1 MITKGSSSFA
11 KRSVTG
17 ILIFVCLFTETF
29 TAFADDISIQ
39 TPALETA
46 VIDPAPVPTSQIDP
60 SPTIPDLGEN
70 AIQLQE
76 PVVTDNLTPT
86 QSLTQ
91 QSPTITDAPILTE
104 SVPSLEI
111 PTLEIPEIIPP
122 DVQSLAAVDG
132 QPPSAYYPEREPA
145 KTNLAVNTDL
155 STGALTYDY
164 PIFSPPG
171 RNGLNPELS
180 LSYNS
185 YNADNES
192 ILGLGWNL
200 NIPYIERIPRLG
212 TMNMYSQS
220 YFNSSLSGEL
230 TGIDFDAD
238 QQHGKYGAQ
247 TDYGDFLD
255 YEFNANNQWI
265 VKDKYGKTYT
275 FGRDLSSRQ
284 VDPDDN
290 SRIYRWSL
298 SDITDSNNNKI
309 YYTYFRDS
317 GQLYPSIIYYNND
330 DVNQGARIVFNR
342 ENRADIS
349 ATYHAGFEVKTRFRI
364 NRIEISYAASIKKT
378 YDLGYTAG
386 DNKYSSLLATITE
399 GGVQSTLPADRF
411 EYKNNNDS
419 RGWQKDANYI
429 LPVDFHNW
437 ADQQADNGVRIF
449 DVNGDGY
456 DDIVQGKR
464 RDIGGSIYNVYI
476 NRADGSGWGLNAN
489 YSLPEAFID
498 ADGNDTGLRIGDVNG
513 DGLADLL
520 PNVGGAYINRGDGT
534 GWSQNNAYSTPVR
547 FINAN
552 NQDNGVRLA
561 DVNGDGLIDLIWSN
575 SGHRAVYVNRGDE
588 AGWDELFWDVPIRFD
603 EHKSGTADLN
613 GDGLADLYSYD
624 PLIYTFEV
632 YINKGKLVPG
642 NFTIWQQDAN
652 YTLPQNPNIQPFVF
666 DPEYLDFRIIDVNGD
681 DLSDLIFLPC
691 NDCWTNNGGW
701 IGRQVFINK
710 GNGEGWQR
718 DNSYDN
724 RLPTS
729 FWNGFAE
736 ATETGDVN
744 GDGMIDFLTTK
755 EDETPDNPSGV
766 FINRASKTNL
776 IKDIYTRDGGQISVR
791 YKPSA
796 QYKNA
801 NGTLA
806 NPSLPL
812 VMQTVYSIDT
822 QDRVNGGHMVN
833 SFGYEGGK
841 YYFGTSLKRKFAGFG
856 VVSRTD
862 LANNLEKSYFHQG
875 NGNAANETGD
885 NSSKIGMMYWKEIFD
900 NTGVAYEN
908 NINKW
913 GSTNLNCE
921 NRINDPCERSFV
933 YKERYVIDDLAHSQ
947 YSTPKASAY
956 SYDSRGNLI
965 EERTCGTFAGF
976 LANNDVQCI
985 FDRKVTQLTYANYGN
1000 GTISGLPSSETVR
1013 DGNAGKVKETKYY
1026 YDNLPLGQ
1034 LAAGNNTRTEYWKGA
1049 NDYINTQKS
1058 FNQSGLLT
1066 SSVDPNGG
1074 ATTYA
1079 YDQDNLFPT
1088 VLTNALGQRT
1098 ETTYDY
1104 FSGNTLRTTD
1114 PNGAILENSYDDF
1127 QRKTEGRQSSSDG
1140 LGPLVVK
1147 SRYAYFDNQS
1157 PRYIRQT
1164 ESIDANTTRIT
1175 YTYFD
1180 GLNRILQKRTS
1191 TEQANVFST
1200 IDYTYNNKGL
1210 LSSTSLPY
1218 FSNGTANTARNAN
1231 NSLYATTT
1239 YDPLGRVVSISKATG
1254 VISYTYANWRLRVTD
1269 ENNNVK
1275 DYFQDNFD
1283 QLTQVTEYNQG
1294 VAFATS
1300 YQYNLNG
1307 DLLGLTDAAGN
1318 VQNFTYDSL
1327 GRMLSKADLHAAN
1340 DNTYGT
1346 WSYTYDNAGNLVIKT
1361 DPKNQITTYTYDA
1374 LSRPLVED
1382 FSIAPG
1388 IEAKNT
1394 YDLCP
1399 NGIGRLCRIETP
1411 KVSTNYQYDKLGNTS
1426 KELKTI
1432 DLVDYL
1438 TQTTYNYQNAPS
1450 SLTYP
1455 DGTQVGYSYN
1465 AGGNIESVTKNGAN
1479 LVTNIDYSPLGQ
1491 VSRVVLANGVTTQ
1504 NTYNQNALY
1513 RLTAKLTINAQH
1525 QNLQNLAYT
1534 YDAVGNITDV
1544 NDTSQTNASKLAHYE
1559 YDSLYR
1565 LTRATI
1571 SNSGNGAGTNYIKTF
1586 TYDRIGNITNK
1597 SDLGAYL
1604 YQGNVG
1610 NNYTN
1615 PHAVT
1620 SIAGIAVSYDRNGN
1634 VTNDGRGLTLD
1645 WDYNDRLLSSTK
1657 NNVVTNYVYDFSGN
1671 RAMKVVGS
1679 AITIY
1684 PSDYFELDATGTTK
1698 HIYAGSELVATI
1710 ESDNNTETLYYPHS
1724 DHLGGSSVITDSA
1737 GAMVQLLDYYP
1748 FGETRIDRNFAGST
1762 VDESHKFTGQE
1773 LDEDSGLYYYGAR
1786 YYSPTI
1792 GRFLSQDPA
1801 SGDLANPQ
1809 TLNKYSYV
1817 LNNPLRYTDPTGMW
1831 PTIDDASKFFESATE
1846 VLNNIGDFLTF
1857 GQFSNSI
1864 NEAKSAG
1871 DQIAEQGLNLNTA
1884 SNAAVAIVEGTLK
1897 IGGSSLLEGF
1907 LLGKGKSSLFKM
1919 FKDAIEKF
1927 KGGGRLE
1934 GVPKNWI
1941 KKPTNGNDGVIYQD
1955 PENAHNS
1962 VRVMEAK
1969 PNSKWPS
1976 QQKPYVINRSNGKPL
1991 DINGNPVLRDSAE
2004 AHIPKDK
2011 FKFKP

>member
-1 MITKGSSSFA
+1 M
-11 KRSVTG
+11 
-17 ILIFVCLFTETF
+17 
-29 TAFADDISIQ
+29 
-39 TPALETA
+39 
-46 VIDPAPVPTSQIDP
+46 
-60 SPTIPDLGEN
+60 
-70 AIQLQE
+70 
-76 PVVTDNLTPT
+76 
-86 QSLTQ
+86 
-91 QSPTITDAPILTE
+91 
-104 SVPSLEI
+104 
-111 PTLEIPEIIPP
+111 
-122 DVQSLAAVDG
+122 
-132 QPPSAYYPEREPA
+132 
-145 KTNLAVNTDL
+145 
-155 STGALTYDY
+155 
-164 PIFSPPG
+164 
-171 RNGLNPELS
+171 
-180 LSYNS
+180 
-185 YNADNES
+185 
-192 ILGLGWNL
+192 
-200 NIPYIERIPRLG
+200 
-212 TMNMYSQS
+212 
-220 YFNSSLSGEL
+220 
-230 TGIDFDAD
+230 
-238 QQHGKYGAQ
+238 
-247 TDYGDFLD
+247 
-255 YEFNANNQWI
+255 
-265 VKDKYGKTYT
+265 
-275 FGRDLSSRQ
+275 
-284 VDPDDN
+284 
-290 SRIYRWSL
+290 
-298 SDITDSNNNKI
+298 
-309 YYTYFRDS
+309 
-317 GQLYPSIIYYNND
+317 
-330 DVNQGARIVFNR
+330 
-342 ENRADIS
+342 
-349 ATYHAGFEVKTRFRI
+349 
-364 NRIEISYAASIKKT
+364 
-378 YDLGYTAG
+378 
-386 DNKYSSLLATITE
+386 
-399 GGVQSTLPADRF
+399 
-411 EYKNNNDS
+411 
-419 RGWQKDANYI
+419 
-429 LPVDFHNW
+429 
-437 ADQQADNGVRIF
+437 
-449 DVNGDGY
+449 
-456 DDIVQGKR
+456 
-464 RDIGGSIYNVYI
+464 
-476 NRADGSGWGLNAN
+476 
-489 YSLPEAFID
+489 
-498 ADGNDTGLRIGDVNG
+498 
-513 DGLADLL
+513 
-520 PNVGGAYINRGDGT
+520 
-534 GWSQNNAYSTPVR
+534 
-547 FINAN
+547 
-552 NQDNGVRLA
+552 
-561 DVNGDGLIDLIWSN
+561 
-575 SGHRAVYVNRGDE
+575 
-588 AGWDELFWDVPIRFD
+588 
-603 EHKSGTADLN
+603 
-613 GDGLADLYSYD
+613 
-624 PLIYTFEV
+624 
-632 YINKGKLVPG
+632 
-642 NFTIWQQDAN
+642 
-652 YTLPQNPNIQPFVF
+652 
-666 DPEYLDFRIIDVNGD
+666 
-681 DLSDLIFLPC
+681 
-691 NDCWTNNGGW
+691 
-701 IGRQVFINK
+701 
-710 GNGEGWQR
+710 
-718 DNSYDN
+718 
-724 RLPTS
+724 
-729 FWNGFAE
+729 
-736 ATETGDVN
+736 
-744 GDGMIDFLTTK
+744 
-755 EDETPDNPSGV
+755 
-766 FINRASKTNL
+766 
-776 IKDIYTRDGGQISVR
+776 
-791 YKPSA
+791 
-796 QYKNA
+796 
-801 NGTLA
+801 
-806 NPSLPL
+806 
-812 VMQTVYSIDT
+812 
-822 QDRVNGGHMVN
+822 
-833 SFGYEGGK
+833 
-841 YYFGTSLKRKFAGFG
+841 
-856 VVSRTD
+856 
-862 LANNLEKSYFHQG
+862 
-875 NGNAANETGD
+875 
-885 NSSKIGMMYWKEIFD
+885 
-900 NTGVAYEN
+900 
-908 NINKW
+908 
-913 GSTNLNCE
+913 
-921 NRINDPCERSFV
+921 
-933 YKERYVIDDLAHSQ
+933 
-947 YSTPKASAY
+947 
-956 SYDSRGNLI
+956 
-965 EERTCGTFAGF
+965 
-976 LANNDVQCI
+976 
-985 FDRKVTQLTYANYGN
+985 
-1000 GTISGLPSSETVR
+1000 
-1013 DGNAGKVKETKYY
+1013 
-1026 YDNLPLGQ
+1026 
-1034 LAAGNNTRTEYWKGA
+1034 
-1049 NDYINTQKS
+1049 
-1058 FNQSGLLT
+1058 
-1066 SSVDPNGG
+1066 
-1074 ATTYA
+1074 
-1079 YDQDNLFPT
+1079 
-1088 VLTNALGQRT
+1088 
-1098 ETTYDY
+1098 
-1104 FSGNTLRTTD
+1104 
-1114 PNGAILENSYDDF
+1114 
-1127 QRKTEGRQSSSDG
+1127 
-1140 LGPLVVK
+1140 
-1147 SRYAYFDNQS
+1147 
-1157 PRYIRQT
+1157 
-1164 ESIDANTTRIT
+1164 
-1175 YTYFD
+1175 
-1180 GLNRILQKRTS
+1180 
-1191 TEQANVFST
+1191 
-1200 IDYTYNNKGL
+1200 
-1210 LSSTSLPY
+1210 
-1218 FSNGTANTARNAN
+1218 
-1231 NSLYATTT
+1231 
-1239 YDPLGRVVSISKATG
+1239 
-1254 VISYTYANWRLRVTD
+1254 
-1269 ENNNVK
+1269 
-1275 DYFQDNFD
+1275 
-1283 QLTQVTEYNQG
+1283 
-1294 VAFATS
+1294 
-1300 YQYNLNG
+1300 
-1307 DLLGLTDAAGN
+1307 
-1318 VQNFTYDSL
+1318 
-1327 GRMLSKADLHAAN
+1327 
-1340 DNTYGT
+1340 
-1346 WSYTYDNAGNLVIKT
+1346 
-1361 DPKNQITTYTYDA
+1361 
-1374 LSRPLVED
+1374 ED